1 MASGM
6 ETPPFVHL
14 HLHTD
19 YSLLDGACRIPD
31 LVAEAARRGMPA
43 VAVTDHGNLFAAAKF
58 YQEAVTRGVKPIIG
72 CEMYVSR
79 GNHKEKTADPDSPG
93 AGRAN
98 HLVLLAETQEG
109 YRNLMRLVSTGY
121 LDGFYYKPRVDHD
134 LLSRHSSG
142 LIALSACLR
151 GEVAEALADDKE
163 TDARD
168 AAYRLRD
175 IFGKGNFFLEIQDQG
190 LEIEKKVNHS
200 LLRLSRDTGIP
211 LVATNDAHYISREDA
226 RAQDVLLCIQTGK
239 TVNDQHR
246 MRFANDQFYF
256 KTAEEMARVFRELPD
271 ALTRTA
277 EIAARCHVKIE
288 PVKNPFP
295 EFRVPE
301 GHTPESYFETT
312 VREGFAER
320 LTQLERVSAAGLL
333 LHPLA
338 EYEQRLA
345 YEIDV
350 IKKMRFAGYFLIVW
364 DFIRYARSQGIP
376 VGPGRGSAA
385 GSLVS
390 YSLRITD
397 VDPLQYGLL
406 FERFLNPE
414 RISLPDIDIDF
425 CMRRRG
431 EVIDYVTQTYGRE
444 NVAQIITFG
453 TLAAKA
459 AIKDTG
465 RALDLPF
472 GEVDRLAKLVP
483 VELNIKLDKAL
494 AESSQLRAAIEK
506 DERYVELMDVARRL
520 EGFARHAST
529 HAAGVVISPQP
540 LVELVPLYKSNREE
554 ITTQYDMN
562 ALEKLGLLKMD
573 FLGLTTLTILD
584 DAVNLIWKHRGVKLV
599 LADLP
604 LDDAP
609 TYQLFSRAEMSGI
622 FQFESHGMRDILRRY
637 QPSRLEDL
645 TALNALYR
653 PGPIQGGMI
662 DDFISRKQGKKK
674 VTYDLPELQ
683 DILQETFGVILYQ
696 EQVIQIANRLA
707 GYSLGEA
714 DLLRRAMGKKKK
726 EEMAAQREKFL
737 AGCAARKVPSRK
749 AERIFD
755 LMEEFAGY
763 GFNKSHACA
772 YALLAYQT
780 AWLKVHFPVEF
791 FCALLTAETNS
802 AEKMV
807 KYIGEARAAGIT
819 VLPPDVNSSLMDFTP
834 VGEAIRFGLRNIRN
848 VGENAVR
855 GILEARERVG
865 AFRSLGQF
873 CEVVDMRLLNRRM
886 LESMI
891 RAGAMDS
898 LGAHRAQLVAMID
911 RAIENA
917 QHLDRARSVGQ
928 HGLFGASSAPRD
940 GDPAAEPLPNIE
952 EWPEHERL
960 AREYEM
966 LGFYVTGHPLERYR
980 ARLDEL
986 SVCPLGTL
994 EEKSNGAE
1002 LAVAGIVAAERPMR
1016 SRKGQ
1021 RWAILTLQDMTGM
1034 AEVLVFPE
1042 SYARL
1047 ERTLKK
1053 GSTIMV
1059 KGKISVEDVGTRV
1072 ILTEA
1077 RSLDTE
1083 PAGAGGGLLRLHVDA
1098 ENIDEESLK
1107 LLKELFASR
1116 PGSCR
1121 VCFVVA
1127 TADGTVGTQHT
1138 KFRVR
1143 ADADLLTRARD
1154 LLGDAAVEYEEAA
1167 PGANGADANPS
1178 TASSARAGNAR
1189 VA

>member
-1 MASGM
+1 MFSGM
-6 ETPPFVHL
+6 QTPPFVHL

-31 LVAEAARRGMPA
+31 LVSEAARRGMPA

-72 CEMYVSR
+72 CEMYVAR
-79 GNHKEKTADPDSPG
+79 GDHRDKTTDPDSPG

-98 HLVLLAETQEG
+98 HLVLLAENQQG
-109 YRNLMRLVSTGY
+109 YANLMKLVSTGF
-121 LDGFYYKPRVDHD
+121 LDGFYYKPRVDRD
-134 LLSRHSSG
+134 LLARHSSG

-151 GEVAEALADDKE
+151 GEVAEALTEDKFTE
-163 TDARD
+163 ARD
-168 AAYRLRD
+168 SAYRLRD

-190 LEIEKKVNHS
+190 LEIERKVNQN
-200 LLRLSRDTGIP
+200 LLRLSRESGIP
-211 LVATNDAHYISREDA
+211 LVATNDAHYLSREDA
-226 RAQDVLLCIQTGK
+226 RAQEVLLCIQTGK
-239 TVNDQHR
+239 TISDPHR

-256 KTAEEMARVFRELPD
+256 KTAEEMAALFHDLPD
-271 ALTRTA
+271 ALSRTA

-295 EFRVPE
+295 EFRIPD
-301 GHTPESYFETT
+301 GHTPDSYFAS
-312 VREGFAER
+312 VVAEGFAAR
-320 LTQLERVSAAGLL
+320 LPQLERLAAAGRL
-333 LHPLA
+333 LHPVS

-345 YEIDV
+345 FEIGV
-350 IKKMRFAGYFLIVW
+350 IQKMRFAGYFLIVW
-364 DFIRYARSQGIP
+364 DFIRYARAQGVP

-390 YSLRITD
+390 YSLGITD

-414 RISLPDIDIDF
+414 RISMPDIDIDF

-431 EVIDYVTQTYGRE
+431 EVIDYVTRTYGRE

-483 VELNIKLDKAL
+483 AELNIKLEKAL
-494 AESSQLRAAIEK
+494 ADSSQLRSAIESN
-506 DERYVELMDVARRL
+506 ERYTELMDVARRL

-540 LVELVPLYKSNREE
+540 LVEIVPLYKSNREE

-573 FLGLTTLTILD
+573 FLGLTTLTVLD
-584 DAVNLIWKHRGVKLV
+584 DAVKLIEQHRGVKLS
-599 LADLP
+599 LPDLP
-604 LDDAP
+604 LDDP
-609 TYQLFSRAEMSGI
+609 QTYALFSRAEMSGI

-653 PGPIQGGMI
+653 PGPIQGGMV
-662 DDFISRKQGKKK
+662 DDFIARKHGKKK
-674 VTYDLPELQ
+674 VTYELPELQ
-683 DILQETFGVILYQ
+683 AILEETFGVILYQ
-696 EQVIQIANRLA
+696 EQVIQIASRLA

-737 AGCAARKVPSRK
+737 AGCAGRKVPARK

-780 AWLKVHFPVEF
+780 AWLKVHYPVEF
-791 FCALLTAETNS
+791 FCALLTSETGS
-802 AEKMV
+802 TEKMV

-819 VLPPDVNSSLMDFTP
+819 VLPPDVNSSDMDFTP
-834 VGEAIRFGLRNIRN
+834 AGEAIRFGLRAIRN

-855 GILEARERVG
+855 SILEARQTVG
-865 AFRSLGQF
+865 RFHSLRQF
-873 CEVVDMRLLNRRM
+873 CEVADVRLLNRRL

-898 LGAHRAQLVAMID
+898 LGARRSQLMAMID
-911 RAIENA
+911 PAIEHA
-917 QHLDRARSVGQ
+917 QRIVRERSVGQ
-928 HGLFGASSAPRD
+928 HGLFAGSSESAAHVST
-940 GDPAAEPLPNIE
+940 GDVLPDIE

-966 LGFYVTGHPLERYR
+966 LGFYVSGHPLERYR
-980 ARLDEL
+980 TRLDEL
-986 SVCPLGTL
+986 SVCPLGAL
-994 EEKSNGAE
+994 EEKSNGVE
-1002 LAVAGIVAAERPMR
+1002 ISVAGIVAAERAMR

-1042 SYARL
+1042 SFQRL
-1047 ERTLKK
+1047 ERTLRK
-1053 GSTIMV
+1053 GSTIVV

-1072 ILTEA
+1072 ILAEA
-1077 RSLDTE
+1077 RSLDADSAA
-1083 PAGAGGGLLRLHVDA
+1083 PGAGQLRIHVDTESLDNESLNLLR
-1098 ENIDEESLK
+1098 
-1107 LLKELFASR
+1107 ELFSSR
-1116 PGSCR
+1116 PGPCQ
-1121 VCFVVA
+1121 VVFVVA
-1127 TADGTVGTQHT
+1127 TADGTVGTQ
-1138 KFRVR
+1138 
-1143 ADADLLTRARD
+1143 LTRFRIRPDDDLISRVRD
-1154 LLGDAAVEYEEAA
+1154 LLGDASVEFVPASPAPSASAA
-1167 PGANGADANPS
+1167 D
-1178 TASSARAGNAR
+1178 
-1189 VA
+1189 